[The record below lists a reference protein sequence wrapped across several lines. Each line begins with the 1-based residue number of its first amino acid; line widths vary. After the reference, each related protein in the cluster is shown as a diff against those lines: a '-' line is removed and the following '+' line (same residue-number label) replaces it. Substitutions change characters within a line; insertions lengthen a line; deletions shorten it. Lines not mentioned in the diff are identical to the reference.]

1 MDCVRGS
8 HHPEPQ
14 GLTAVTPDLAP
25 APGPP
30 GTPGHVPQQVSVLPH
45 QPEQPHHLALPPAP
59 LVTGLMLDQIGNNV
73 QSLTPNITV
82 C

>member
-1 MDCVRGS
+1 MDCVRAPD
-8 HHPEPQ
+8 HPEPQ
-14 GLTAVTPDLAP
+14 GFTPVVP
-25 APGPP
+25 EPRPGPP
-30 GTPGHVPQQVSVLPH
+30 DTPGDVPEQVSVLPH

-59 LVTGLMLDQIGNNV
+59 LVTGLMLDKIGNNV